1 MDKFEQRGAGSS
13 SGRESG
19 GEQLDKQS
27 VVSEKKNN
35 GRVKSQRAAQFA
47 LLGVSFRDILRLL
60 ESSLPV
66 WRGGAR
72 RVRTVSR

>member
-13 SGRESG
+13 SRGDSG
-19 GEQLDKQS
+19 GEQLNKQS

-35 GRVKSQRAAQFA
+35 ERVKSQRAAQFA

-60 ESSLPV
+60 EISLPV

-72 RVRTVSR
+72 RVRTVPR